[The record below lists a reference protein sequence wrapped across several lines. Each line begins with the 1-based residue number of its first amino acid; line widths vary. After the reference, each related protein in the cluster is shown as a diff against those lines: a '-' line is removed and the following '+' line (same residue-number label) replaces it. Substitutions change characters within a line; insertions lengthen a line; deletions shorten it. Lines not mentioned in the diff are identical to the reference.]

1 MLCLYVKSR
10 LAVVLAERRMRMT
23 DLVELTGISFNTIRR
38 YYYGDDIKKLDLD
51 IVNRICQA
59 LNCTISD
66 LFIFVNP
73 DEQEMNK

>member
-1 MLCLYVKSR
+1 MYVKSR
-10 LAVVLAERRMRMT
+10 LAVVLAERRMRMV

-38 YYYGDDIKKLDLD
+38 YYYGDDINKLDLD

-66 LFIFVNP
+66 LLIFVNP
-73 DEQEMNK
+73 DGQEIDK